1 MKHALRFGWVI
12 GLTGLLAMGW
22 SQSSPT
28 APVATVN
35 GEEISGI
42 EYFRR
47 MEFLPGMGRM
57 SGGTFIATYPGL
69 MALRQ
74 LIDERLLLQVAKEK
88 NVLPREEAVS
98 KALQDRIKEQ
108 PDLLPTLGKIGISEL
123 DLKHQIRVELAE
135 FNLATLSITVTD
147 QEVEKHYA
155 DNPSLFTVPRRY
167 KLRLIAVPEGDK
179 AAVDADIAAGKP
191 FAEIAKSRSKDPSSE
206 RGGDMPLLPESQFS
220 ELVRLALSKVK
231 VGGTSD
237 WIRGETGWFRFYVE
251 DIKAAEKRP
260 LDVALKE
267 QVRRSMMLDRGR
279 SRNNVEKMLNDAR
292 SKAMITVAQPGL
304 EDMIRQWVMNPFLP

>member
-1 MKHALRFGWVI
+1 MKHVLRFGWAI
-12 GLTGLLAMGW
+12 GLTGLMAMGLA
-22 SQSSPT
+22 QSSPT

-35 GEEISGI
+35 GEEISGLD
-42 EYFRR
+42 YFRR

-88 NVLPREEAVS
+88 NVSPKEDMVT
-98 KALQDRIKEQ
+98 KALQDRVADQ
-108 PDLLPTLGKIGISEL
+108 PDLLSTLGKIGITEA

-135 FNLATLSITVTD
+135 FNLATMSITVTD
-147 QEVEKHYA
+147 QEVEKHYK

-167 KLRLIAVPEGDK
+167 KMRMIAVPETDK
-179 AAVDADIAAGKP
+179 AAVDADLAAGKP
-191 FAEIAKSRSKDPSSE
+191 FADVAKNRSKDPTSA

-237 WIRGETGWFRFYVE
+237 WIRGETGWFRFLVE

-260 LDVALKE
+260 LDATLKE

-279 SRNNVEKMLNDAR
+279 ARNNVEKMITEAR
-292 SKAMITVAQPGL
+292 TKAKITVAQPGL
-304 EDMIRQWVMNPFLP
+304 EDMIRQWVMNPYLP